1 MAVVNQQIHMA
12 IRKRTQFLLQLT
24 AVIGLHLLPTISMAQ
39 TPNRADLDR
48 ERIPNMTDRDID
60 NVGILDRQNRN
71 IDGGTARSGL
81 LRGSSMTVSS
91 ILFSF

>member
-48 ERIPNMTDRDID
+48 DGIPNMTDRDID
-60 NVGILDRQNRN
+60 NVAILDGLNRN

>member
-24 AVIGLHLLPTISMAQ
+24 AVIGLHLLPTIGMAQ

-48 ERIPNMTDRDID
+48 DGIPNMTDPDID
-60 NVGILDRQNRN
+60 DDGILKGLERN

>member
-1 MAVVNQQIHMA
+1 
-12 IRKRTQFLLQLT
+12 
-24 AVIGLHLLPTISMAQ
+24 
-39 TPNRADLDR
+39 
-48 ERIPNMTDRDID
+48 MTDRDID
-60 NVGILDRQNRN
+60 NVGILDGLNRN

>member
-48 ERIPNMTDRDID
+48 DGIPNMTDRDID